1 MFIFNCKFFLFQS
14 LRLIEGYAYSL
25 FYVYILMRNLLV
37 LRNDNRYGGTTD
49 RNSREIFSNT
59 LYIYKYIYKPTS

>member
-1 MFIFNCKFFLFQS
+1 MDINKLLYSYSIVNFSSFNS
-14 LRLIEGYAYSL
+14 LRLIEGNVYSL

-49 RNSREIFSNT
+49 RNSREIFSKHII
-59 LYIYKYIYKPTS
+59 YI